1 MSSLCSNNI
10 IKSDYVKIKGKI
22 SLSDFNF
29 DDKPKIQVEEEINN
43 NDEPKFDMSKIE
55 EEINQKMTEAQNK
68 YDEILNMANQESERI
83 ISEANGKAL
92 DIEKK
97 AYNEGHEQGVKNGY
111 EDGYKEAYEDNIE
124 KARQESSEII
134 DRANK
139 IIFDANKE
147 IASYI
152 KDNKKNILAISVCI
166 AEKVLRTHFE
176 DETSMDALLLDIIK
190 EYELKENFI
199 VKVNPIYKES
209 LDKQIIGLKEN
220 KSINND
226 VFIVSDYSVEK
237 GNAVIENV
245 RGRLIVGIDD
255 VIEKIKEE
263 LL

>member
-1 MSSLCSNNI
+1 MSSLYSNNV
-10 IKSDYVKIKGKI
+10 IKSDYVKIKGRI
-22 SLSDFNF
+22 SLNNFNLG
-29 DDKPKIQVEEEINN
+29 DKHNSATEEEIE
-43 NDEPKFDMSKIE
+43 NDNEQKFDFSKIE
-55 EEINQKMTEAQNK
+55 EEINQKMAEAQK
-68 YDEILNMANQESERI
+68 HDEILALANQESERI
-83 ISEANGKAL
+83 LSECNDKVL

-97 AYNEGHEQGVKNGY
+97 AYNEGYEQGVKNGY
-111 EDGYKEAYEDNIE
+111 EDGYKESYEDNIE
-124 KARQESSEII
+124 KARHESSEII
-134 DRANK
+134 EKANK
-139 IIFDANKE
+139 IIFEANKE

-166 AEKVLRTHFE
+166 AEKVLRKHFE
-176 DETSMDALLLDIIK
+176 DETSMDTLLLDIIK

-209 LDKQIIGLKEN
+209 LDKQIIELKEN

-226 VFIVSDYSVEK
+226 VFIVSDDSIEK